1 MKMMKEMVEVS
12 QIANKKPNRKRKVRI
27 FFYVD
32 EKEGSLIQEKMAEA
46 NVSNREAYLRKM
58 ALSGYIIKLDFA
70 EIRKMINLLSNASNN
85 INQIARK
92 VNDKGDIYAED
103 IKMIQAHQ
111 EKLWE
116 QSDLIL
122 QSFSKL

>member
-1 MKMMKEMVEVS
+1 
-12 QIANKKPNRKRKVRI
+12 
-27 FFYVD
+27 
-32 EKEGSLIQEKMAEA
+32 
-46 NVSNREAYLRKM
+46 
-58 ALSGYIIKLDFA
+58 
-70 EIRKMINLLSNASNN
+70 MINLLSNATNN

-92 VNDKGDIYAED
+92 VNEKGDIYAED

>member
-1 MKMMKEMVEVS
+1 VS